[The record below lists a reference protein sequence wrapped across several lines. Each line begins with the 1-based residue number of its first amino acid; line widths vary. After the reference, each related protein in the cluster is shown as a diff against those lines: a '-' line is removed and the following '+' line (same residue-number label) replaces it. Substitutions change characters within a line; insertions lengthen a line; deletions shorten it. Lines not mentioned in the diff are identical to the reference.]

1 MSTPPHPSNP
11 LTPFNSDTNNFPPN
25 RLLPRRIIIPQPPSV
40 TTLQAQANRC
50 ETQDSDLLASEELQT
65 IQVALS
71 GGRRHR
77 RGNLSQTELETFHMF
92 RRDVRSGSIPSL

>member
-1 MSTPPHPSNP
+1 MHHQATQPVQIATQSFVSN
-11 LTPFNSDTNNFPPN
+11 
-25 RLLPRRIIIPQPPSV
+25 I

>member
-1 MSTPPHPSNP
+1 MHHQATQPVQIATQQLVST
-11 LTPFNSDTNNFPPN
+11 NFT
-25 RLLPRRIIIPQPPSV
+25 REGSSSLSPPSV

-50 ETQDSDLLASEELQT
+50 ETQDSDLLANEELQT

-77 RGNLSQTELETFHMF
+77 RGNLSQTELETFHLF
-92 RRDVRSGSIPSL
+92 RRDVRSGSIPTF